1 MQGNDLKALRQSA
14 RLTQGALAEAIGM
27 SRKTVNEME
36 LDKAPIEK
44 RTELAVRYVV
54 DHATFRLKESGD
66 DR

>member
-1 MQGNDLKALRQSA
+1 MQGNDLRALRKSA
-14 RLTQGALAEAIGM
+14 KLTQGALADAIGM

-54 DHATFRLKESGD
+54 EHPERFDGT
-66 DR
+66 